1 MMEEKRVCSAL
12 ALVRRSMRE
21 LLLLQLAHHIH
32 HAVEAAPGIAIRNSD
47 MTSRLMLSDLPGR
60 PKTSSM
66 SMLRPKTPKSI
77 WATFALGIESGVSL
91 GAPLLFTPSTN
102 SMAARKTWSASF
114 RLPLLRTPGHTKRGA
129 AQQSVKVRTRRC
141 CLRAEAQ
148 WRVRPCILLVVK
160 PHRIQLQ
167 ELAQLDFTVLFAL
180 INAVLLASARGRGVA
195 AE

>member
-102 SMAARKTWSASF
+102 SLAARKTWSASF
-114 RLPLLRTPGHTKRGA
+114 RLPLLCTPGRTERGA

-141 CLRAEAQ
+141 CLSAEAQ
-148 WRVRPCILLVVK
+148 WRVGALHTSCCQAPSYTASRTRAAGFYRPFRPRQRC
-160 PHRIQLQ
+160 PARISQG
-167 ELAQLDFTVLFAL
+167 E
-180 INAVLLASARGRGVA
+180 GGCG
-195 AE
+195 